1 MNKEIKIT
9 AKMEL
14 AMKVV
19 KEMGGKAYARE
30 VLEYLDANYA
40 DRADLTSFNA
50 VNATLA
56 AIAGKDL
63 MKKSKGMFRE
73 KLLTQYELVE
83 AVDAE

>member
-83 AVDAE
+83 ADAE

>member
-14 AMKVV
+14 AMIVV